1 MSLAQIK
8 PVVEKFILDDHN
20 DLLVIKGGW
29 GVGKTYFW
37 QDMIRKAVDRAGGS
51 NQIGRRFYAYVS
63 LFGVNSL
70 EELKNSILAAR
81 VDSKAAGTEDG
92 ISAFISGLKQLVKG
106 AENVPALREWT
117 GGMAGTALFLLL
129 KDTLIC
135 FDDIERKGDGLA
147 TKDLLG
153 LASLLKEQRNCKIA
167 FILNDGSMEDEEKE
181 NFRRHGEK
189 IIDLELRFSPL
200 PEEAFDY
207 AFPESHPYYD
217 FIKSCCLTLQI
228 KNIRILQRINRFA
241 ENLLPYLEG
250 SESTVVEDALRS
262 LTLYVWC
269 YYDRDSGAPPLSYV
283 VSYSYVMIY
292 IREKYKDE
300 GKPSAQEKQWSDLLQ
315 RYGYRNTDEVDQFI
329 ASFVETGYLD
339 EAAFSPELEKK
350 NVTARAQKGEHSY
363 MKAWDLYGN
372 SFNNNEEDFVRELA
386 ASFRANIMYLSIRN
400 LQNTVDMLRDLQRE
414 ELADAL
420 IGEYFDQHAGDSHL
434 INVRH
439 SAFLNEIK
447 DTRLNDRLRALWQT
461 ATDERTL
468 AEVVKE
474 LTGQNG
480 WNTED
485 IELLASHS
493 TDDYYDF
500 FKSENSDSLYLY
512 VRTCLRF
519 GEIGNADEQYREI
532 AGKAKEA
539 LRRLASEN
547 RLNRIRVTAMY
558 KIELDDSPPETS
570 PDASTANKAGS
581 SGV

>member
-8 PVVEKFILDDHN
+8 PVVEKFISDDHN

-37 QDMIRKAVDRAGGS
+37 QDMIGKAGEGDK
-51 NQIGRRFYAYVS
+51 IGRRFYAYVT

-81 VDSKAAGTEDG
+81 VESKSAGAEDG
-92 ISAFISGLKQLVKG
+92 VSAFFSGLKQLVKG

-167 FILNDGSMEDEEKE
+167 FILNEGGMPEEE
-181 NFRRHGEK
+181 QESFRRHGEK

-207 AFPESHPYYD
+207 AFPKSHPHYD
-217 FIKSCCLTLQI
+217 FIKACCLTLKIQ
-228 KNIRILQRINRFA
+228 NIRILQRINRFT

-250 SESTVVEDALRS
+250 SENAVVEDALRS
-262 LTLYVWC
+262 IILYVWC
-269 YYDRDSGAPPLSYV
+269 YYDRGSGTPPLSYV
-283 VSYSYVMIY
+283 LSFNSLAMLM
-292 IREKYKDE
+292 RKHRRKESGEENEEEKR
-300 GKPSAQEKQWSDLLQ
+300 WNDLLQ
-315 RYGYRNTDEVDQFI
+315 LYGYGSTDEVDQLI

-339 EAAFSPELEKK
+339 EEAFSREVEKK
-350 NVTARAQKGEHSY
+350 NDAARARKGEHSY
-363 MKAWDLYGN
+363 REAWDLYHN
-372 SFNNNEEDFVRELA
+372 SFNDNEEEFVRELA
-386 ASFRANIMYLSIRN
+386 ASFRANIMYLSVAN
-400 LQNTVDMLRDLQRE
+400 LQNTVDMLRDLERD

-420 IGEYFDQHAGDSHL
+420 IGEYFDRHEGDSNL
-434 INVRH
+434 IRV
-439 SAFLNEIK
+439 LNSTSLKEIK
-447 DTRLNDRLRALWQT
+447 DPRLGERLRAAWSL
-461 ATDERTL
+461 AADKRTL
-468 AEVVKE
+468 AEVVKQ

-480 WNTED
+480 WNPED
-485 IELLASHS
+485 VERLVAHGV
-493 TDDYYDF
+493 DDYYSF
-500 FKSENSDSLYLY
+500 FKSENSDLLYNY

-519 GEIGNADEQYREI
+519 GEISDADAKYKEI
-532 AGKAKEA
+532 AEKAREA
-539 LRRLASEN
+539 LKRLSSESRIN
-547 RLNRIRVTAMY
+547 RLRVTGMY
-558 KIELDDSPPETS
+558 KIELDDDSTKTS
-570 PDASTANKAGS
+570 SDGGAVGEVGGAEAQ
-581 SGV
+581 

>member
-8 PVVEKFILDDHN
+8 PVVEKFIADDHN

-37 QDMIRKAVDRAGGS
+37 QDMIRKAGEGEKT
-51 NQIGRRFYAYVS
+51 GRRYYAYVT

-81 VDSKAAGTEDG
+81 VESKAVGTEDG
-92 ISAFISGLKQLVKG
+92 VGAFFSGLKQLVKG

-135 FDDIERKGDGLA
+135 FDDIERKGDDLA

-167 FILNDGSMEDEEKE
+167 FILNDGSMEDKEKE

-207 AFPESHPYYD
+207 AFPESHQYYD

-250 SESTVVEDALRS
+250 SEATVVEDALRS

-269 YYDRDSGAPPLSYV
+269 YYDRDSGAPPLPYV
-283 VSYSYVMIY
+283 VSYSYIEIY

-300 GKPSAQEKQWSDLLQ
+300 SKPSAQEKQWNDLLQ
-315 RYGYRNTDEVDQFI
+315 LYGYRNTDEVDQFI

-350 NVTARAQKGEHSY
+350 NVAARSQKGEHSY

-386 ASFRANIMYLSIRN
+386 AGFRANIMYLSIRN

-420 IGEYFDQHAGDSHL
+420 IGEYFDQHAGDPHL
-434 INVRH
+434 IRVRH

-447 DTRLNDRLRALWQT
+447 DTRLKDQLRALWQT

-493 TDDYYDF
+493 TEDYYDF
-500 FKSENSDSLYLY
+500 FKSENSDRLYLY

-519 GEIGNADEQYREI
+519 GEIGSADEQYREI

-539 LRRLASEN
+539 LKRLASEN
-547 RLNRIRVTAMY
+547 RLNRLRVTAMY

-570 PDASTANKAGS
+570 PDASTANEAGS
-581 SGV
+581 SEAQ